1 MTSRRVKRISKTD
14 ESQRRQTFFSL
25 SPRAASVNP
34 IASSPRVQ
42 IAHNSE
48 HFKFQP
54 TGKAT
59 GQTRRRG
66 RSPPPEHSIYRDL
79 PQERLGRDN
88 VGADGDNGYRGVP
101 TDDFNQFM
109 ITLVDGIRSDG
120 AELVQS
126 TREAVASTL
135 HVSTSTVLAV

>member
-1 MTSRRVKRISKTD
+1 MASRRVKRVSKID

-25 SPRAASVNP
+25 SPRATSVNP

-42 IAHNSE
+42 ITHNSE
-48 HFKFQP
+48 QFQCQP
-54 TGKAT
+54 TEKAP
-59 GQTRRRG
+59 GLARRRG
-66 RSPPPEHSIYRDL
+66 RSPPPEQSIYREI
-79 PQERLGRDN
+79 PQERVNRDN
-88 VGADGDNGYRGVP
+88 VGAVGDDGYPGVP
-101 TDDFNQFM
+101 TEDFNQFM

-135 HVSTSTVLAV
+135 HVSTCTIMAA